1 MKKVETIKRIEE
13 EVIEEVVSQEKTKKE
28 MISIGV
34 ECNRKKSRYPEWNI
48 PHY

>member
-1 MKKVETIKRIEE
+1 MEKAEAIKKTEDLVE
-13 EVIEEVVSQEKTKKE
+13 EVINQEKTKKE

-34 ECNRKKSRYPEWNI
+34 ESSRKKSRYPEGRM